1 MFKRISR
8 IIALQFTAFIFI
20 LLLLNG
26 FLFLAADL
34 GNEQRQMRF
43 RLERMAEGIAG
54 RFEMG
59 VSPFLPREVP
69 PGMRDRI
76 QILDEEGGVLFGN
89 PFFEDIPFEKGQGFT
104 QFSVQGEQYAVLT
117 EPIVREGRTV
127 GYAQVVDV
135 VRLQMQDLPLRI
147 LLYLALSGAIS
158 VLIYVVSLAFAKRT
172 LQPAEEMVERLEQ
185 FTQDASHE
193 LRTPL
198 ATLSSS
204 LDLALRNGKH
214 REGILSAKDDLKQ
227 AEVLVERLLEL
238 ARLDKFLLETSSVDL
253 STMVEEAVE
262 RHRAFAAEKHIT
274 LEASIAAKVK
284 VKGDAALLRQVVGNL
299 LANAIKF
306 SKPAGGTITV
316 TLTKTALTIADTG
329 IGIKE
334 DQMVHVFDRF
344 FQADASRARGGFGLG
359 LALVRRIV
367 ELHGWTISVQSTKG
381 KGTAFRIDISAGA

>member
-8 IIALQFTAFIFI
+8 IIALQFTAFIFV

-54 RFEMG
+54 RFEIG
-59 VSPFLPREVP
+59 VSPLMPREVP
-69 PGMRDRI
+69 PGMRDRV
-76 QILDEEGGVLFGN
+76 QILDAEGDVLFGSSL
-89 PFFEDIPFEKGQGFT
+89 FGDIPFEKRQGFAE
-104 QFSVQGEQYAVLT
+104 FSIQGEQYAVLT
-117 EPIVREGRTV
+117 EPIVRSGRTV
-127 GYAQVVDV
+127 GYAQVADV
-135 VRLQMQDLPLRI
+135 IRFQMDDLPLRV
-147 LLYLALSGAIS
+147 LLYLILSVSIS
-158 VLIYVVSLAFAKRT
+158 TLIYLVALAFAKRS
-172 LQPAEEMVERLEQ
+172 LKPAEEMVERLEQ

-204 LDLALRNGKH
+204 LDLALHNGKH

-274 LEASIAAKVK
+274 LDASIAAKVK
-284 VKGDAALLRQVVGNL
+284 VKGDAALLRQVVSNL

-329 IGIKE
+329 IGIAK
-334 DQMVHVFDRF
+334 DILPRVFDRF
-344 FQADASRARGGFGLG
+344 FQADESRARGGFGLG
-359 LALVRRIV
+359 LALVKRIV
-367 ELHGWTISVQSTKG
+367 ELHGWTIVVSSTKG
-381 KGTAFRIDISAGA
+381 KGTAFRIDITSQS